1 MLAKLFFCLTLNQV
15 PQFDFVNWVV
25 ILVIIM
31 EIIPGYVKYR
41 NKDARGSRR
50 RRKKDNNSSM
60 MVMRDD
66 VEDECH

>member
-41 NKDARGSRR
+41 NKVARRGGAGERR
-50 RRKKDNNSSM
+50 ITIAK
-60 MVMRDD
+60 
-66 VEDECH
+66 